1 MFSDYALKYYNQKGN
16 TKYTKN
22 DIKWIVTVPVI
33 WNEYGKQFM
42 TNCPKKAGMNKVL
55 SYYNC
60 IRARSCFIN
69 NV

>member
-33 WNEYGKQFM
+33 WN
-42 TNCPKKAGMNKVL
+42 
-55 SYYNC
+55 
-60 IRARSCFIN
+60 
-69 NV
+69 